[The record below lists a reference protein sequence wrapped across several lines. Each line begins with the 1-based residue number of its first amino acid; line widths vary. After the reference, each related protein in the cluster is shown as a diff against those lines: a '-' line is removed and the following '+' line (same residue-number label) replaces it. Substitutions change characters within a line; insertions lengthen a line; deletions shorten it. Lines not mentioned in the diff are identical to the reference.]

1 MALASAGLTGLLEEE
16 MSVVVTGATGHVGAN
31 LVRALVDAGRAV
43 RVVVRDDV
51 RAIDGLDVE
60 RVEGD
65 VRDRE
70 SLDRAFAGAEVVYH
84 LAARISITGPQGGLV
99 EAVNVEGVRKATAA
113 ARAAGV
119 KRFVHFAS
127 IHAFE
132 QLPLEETLDETRI
145 LVTPPAPA
153 YDVTK
158 AEGIRVVLA
167 AVKEGLDAVV
177 VCPTA
182 VLGPHDYKG
191 SRMGLVVRKLA
202 TGKLPGTVTGGF
214 DWVDV
219 RDIVAG
225 AMAAETRGRT
235 GELYLLG
242 GAWTTVTELAKVVE
256 EVTGRKAPGF
266 CSPMWL
272 AHVGTPFSVA
282 WAKMTG
288 GEPLFTREALHA
300 LKQGNPKISTAKAA
314 TDFGYAPRPL
324 SETIRA
330 AVEWQREAGFIR

>member
-1 MALASAGLTGLLEEE
+1 

-31 LVRALVDAGRAV
+31 LVRALLAGGRKV
-43 RVVVRDDV
+43 RTLVREDT
-51 RAIDGLDVE
+51 RGIERLDVE
-60 RVEGD
+60 RVSGD

-70 SLDRAFAGAEVVYH
+70 SLDRAFVGAEVVYN
-84 LAARISITGPQGGLV
+84 LAAKISIVGPMGGLV
-99 EAVNVEGVRKATAA
+99 EATNVGGVRNMVEACK
-113 ARAAGV
+113 AAGV
-119 KRFVHFAS
+119 KRLVHFAS

-132 QLPLEETLDETRI
+132 QRPLDETLDETRT
-145 LVTPPAPA
+145 LVTPPAPS

-158 AEGIRVVLA
+158 AGGIRVVLE
-167 AVKEGLDAVV
+167 AVTQGLDAVV

-191 SRMGLVVRKLA
+191 SRMGLVIRKLA
-202 TGKLPGTVTGGF
+202 TGKLPGSVVGGF

-225 AMAAETRGRT
+225 AMAAEERGRT
-235 GELYLLG
+235 GEIYLLG

-256 EVTGRKAPGF
+256 EVTGQKAPWF

-282 WAKMTG
+282 WAKLTG
-288 GEPLFTREALHA
+288 SEPLFTGEALHA
-300 LKQGNPKISTAKAA
+300 LKYGNRQISTGKAA
-314 TDFGYAPRPL
+314 RDLGYSPRPL
-324 SETIRA
+324 LETIRA
-330 AVEWQREAGFIR
+330 VVEWQREAGFIK